1 MAKEWTEDE
10 VLQMVRAFQPACI
23 LTAAADL
30 DIFTQLDN
38 ESMTAQMLSDK
49 LGSDLRATTML
60 LDALTALG
68 FLTKRKNQY
77 IVPAQIAEILT
88 ETGCRNILPAVRHL
102 ANCHRRWLQLAQV
115 VKTGRPAD
123 VPASIRGETADRD
136 AFIGAMDVF
145 STSLVSQI
153 IKHLQPLSFQH
164 LLDIGG
170 ASGSWTIAF
179 LRAVPKAKA
188 TIFDLP
194 DVIPL
199 AQKRIA
205 GAGLS
210 NRVTFAAGDF
220 YSDKLP
226 MGADFIWLSAV
237 THQNSRQQNRTLF
250 AKIHSALQENGIVVI
265 RDVVMDESRISPRA
279 GALFAV
285 NMLVGTEAGGTYT
298 FDEFQEDLSRVG
310 FIEVTLLYKGEY
322 MNSLIR
328 AKKTPKSSFSD

>member
-1 MAKEWTEDE
+1 MTKEWTEDK

-30 DIFTQLDN
+30 DIFTLLDN
-38 ESMTAQMLSDK
+38 EPMTAQMLSDK

-77 IVPAQIAEILT
+77 IVPAQISEMLT
-88 ETGCRNILPAVRHL
+88 ESGCRNILPAVRHL
-102 ANCHRRWLQLAQV
+102 ANCHRRWIQLAQV
-115 VKTGRPAD
+115 VKTGRAAEVQP
-123 VPASIRGETADRD
+123 SIRGEAADRD
-136 AFIGAMDVF
+136 AFIDAMNVF
-145 STSLVSQI
+145 SAPLASQI
-153 IKHLQPLSFQH
+153 IEHLQPLSFQH

-170 ASGSWTIAF
+170 ASGTWTIAF
-179 LRAVPKAKA
+179 LNAAPKAKA

-199 AQKRIA
+199 AEKRIA
-205 GAGLS
+205 DAGLLD
-210 NRVTFAAGDF
+210 RITFAAGDF

-226 MGADFIWLSAV
+226 MGADFVWLSAV
-237 THQNSRQQNRTLF
+237 THQNSRWQNRTLF
-250 AKIHSALQENGIVVI
+250 AKIHSALQEDGIVVI
-265 RDVVMDESRISPRA
+265 RDVVMDESRISPQA

-298 FDEFQEDLSRVG
+298 FDEFREDLTRAG
-310 FIEVTLLYKGEY
+310 FTEVTLLYKGEY

-328 AKKTPKSSFSD
+328 AKKSLKSSFPD